1 MAGQNPSTE
10 QFEVYFQRAD
20 LDRDG
25 RISGAEA
32 VAFLQGSN
40 LPKQVLAQVWMHAD
54 QSHSGFLSR
63 GEFYN
68 ALKLVTVAQSKRDLT
83 PDIVK
88 AALYGPASSK
98 IPAPQIN
105 VAAIPAPQSNSV
117 GAAPT
122 PHSTSAGAT
131 SVQHM
136 RMVGPQMGPVTP
148 TASQH
153 FGFRGQAPHNQQY
166 LLSHGSHP
174 MRPHLTATS
183 AGMLQPQHGVATVD
197 FPKGGGAVTSA
208 PVTPHGVS
216 SGITRESPT
225 PTPDRGISPPTTALV
240 ASRSLDS
247 LSASIFTAAKDP
259 NALVIH
265 PHKHA
270 SDSMFGGETF
280 SASKNLQRQ
289 GSDPTI
295 SASSVPP
302 STTLAHVTPRSMS
315 SGKADPFEELQRTL
329 TRPSTGSP
337 QQLIQTTTKDSQQLP
352 AQTVAPLPSPVIS
365 AGTLNSTIEQIHASW
380 PKMTPA
386 GVKKYAKVF
395 MEVDT
400 DRDGRITGEQAR
412 NLFLSWRLP
421 REVLKQVWDLADQDN
436 DSMLSLM
443 EFCIALYLM
452 ERYRE
457 GRSIP
462 SALPNSVLRD
472 ETLISLA
479 GPTSLSHGTAGWGET
494 PGLRP
499 HQVLPGSQPHMHTGL
514 SPQKQDVAPQPHG
527 SSQFNKRNVKSLS
540 MPNNIPN
547 QLTSG
552 EQNSFESKGGV
563 EEDMK
568 VGDKEKAILD
578 SRDKL
583 EYYRTKM
590 QDLVLYKSRCDNR
603 LNEIME
609 RALADTREAE
619 LLQKKYEEKYKQVA
633 EVASKLTIE
642 EASFRHIQERKLELQ
657 HAIMKMEEGGSAD
670 GILQVRADRIQS
682 DLEELLKA
690 LMEFS
695 KQHNVAM
702 KSSAIIELPHGWE
715 PGIAEISAVW
725 DEDWDKFEDE
735 GVTFDIAVPA
745 NTKSTLHPIPIN
757 DGTKSPPGGSPEF
770 QRPFQSISEDLSDDH
785 IRKSFEKDAETNRS
799 FEESALDNFGNHD
812 DVDPVWGFSE
822 KVGALTH
829 P

>member
-1 MAGQNPSTE
+1 
-10 QFEVYFQRAD
+10 
-20 LDRDG
+20 
-25 RISGAEA
+25 
-32 VAFLQGSN
+32 
-40 LPKQVLAQVWMHAD
+40 
-54 QSHSGFLSR
+54 
-63 GEFYN
+63 
-68 ALKLVTVAQSKRDLT
+68 
-83 PDIVK
+83 
-88 AALYGPASSK
+88 
-98 IPAPQIN
+98 
-105 VAAIPAPQSNSV
+105 
-117 GAAPT
+117 
-122 PHSTSAGAT
+122 
-131 SVQHM
+131 
-136 RMVGPQMGPVTP
+136 
-148 TASQH
+148 
-153 FGFRGQAPHNQQY
+153 
-166 LLSHGSHP
+166 
-174 MRPHLTATS
+174 
-183 AGMLQPQHGVATVD
+183 
-197 FPKGGGAVTSA
+197 
-208 PVTPHGVS
+208 
-216 SGITRESPT
+216 
-225 PTPDRGISPPTTALV
+225 
-240 ASRSLDS
+240 
-247 LSASIFTAAKDP
+247 
-259 NALVIH
+259 
-265 PHKHA
+265 
-270 SDSMFGGETF
+270 MFGGETF

-337 QQLIQTTTKDSQQLP
+337 QQLIQTTKDSQQLP

-822 KVGALTH
+822 KDSDHDNHGENYFFGSGGFGESPLRSESPAVGKNSLFTFEDSVPGSPLSRAGNSPRYSVGSGDPFETFSRTDSFSTHHDHSSSPRRGTLTRFDSINSSVGNDRN
-829 P
+829 PGFSYDDSDPFGSSSAFKVSTASQTPKKSSENWNAF